1 MMAGQSA
8 LFAEEAE
15 AEALSGHAFADGVAG
30 HLLKV
35 YGNKGLEVGREV
47 RFGRGLHG
55 QRRKLDILATC
66 GGTALALECK
76 LKTSS
81 GSIDEKLTHALADAE
96 SMPFRALVVY
106 GGDGW
111 TVGAE
116 EMLKAHR
123 LAVRFGTSAD
133 EWELHHQVVAAF
145 GWWEML

>member
-1 MMAGQSA
+1 MAGQSA
-8 LFAEEAE
+8 LFAEEVAP
-15 AEALSGHAFADGVAG
+15 ALSGSAFADRVAE
-30 HLLKV
+30 HLRAAYWQKELIV
-35 YGNKGLEVGREV
+35 RREV
-47 RFGRGLHG
+47 HFGRGLHG
-55 QRRKLDILATC
+55 QRRKLDIMATC

-76 LKTSS
+76 FKASS
-81 GSIDEKLTHALADAE
+81 GSIDEKLTHALADAAT
-96 SMPFRALVVY
+96 MPFRALVVY

-123 LAVRFGTSAD
+123 LAVRFGTSSD